1 MDKITNY
8 EEVTVSVDGID
19 YMVSFVATELWHG
32 VDNGIGHYEYWGAPG
47 VHEQW
52 EWEFDNIIDIE
63 DIVLHEYMNEFDKQ
77 YDYSASELDKEFLKK
92 LIVSCMKYARDN
104 AEEPDENPETYDRY
118 SHIDPESYWEDRER
132 DNDYLRWSDYKD
144 Y

>member
-19 YMVSFVATELWHG
+19 YMVSFSATELWHS

-52 EWEFDNIIDIE
+52 EWEFDSIIDIE
-63 DIVLHEYMNEFDKQ
+63 DVVLHEYMNEFDKQ
-77 YDYSASELDKEFLKK
+77 YDYPSSELDKEFLKK
-92 LIVSCMKYARDN
+92 LIIACVKYAENN
-104 AEEPDENPETYDRY
+104 AEEPDENPNSYNDY
-118 SHIDPESYWEDRER
+118 SGFDPEGYSENKYNYYD
-132 DNDYLRWSDYKD
+132 
-144 Y
+144 